1 MFTLRNLH
9 PLELQHGFGK
19 QPHFVVRHF
28 RRQNLSEPALHFVHA
43 RHFDFAE
50 VKEFSIATADDE
62 QELLFLSVA
71 QFAHENH
78 KLAPVKRLGRRFG
91 HVECFARLGELHPG
105 FQRHHARGRGIG
117 DGRNGGH

>member
-9 PLELQHGFGK
+9 PLGLQHGFGK

-28 RRQNLSEPALHFVHA
+28 RRQHLSELALHFVPA

-50 VKEFSIATADDE
+50 AKEFSVVTADDE

-71 QFAHENH
+71 RFAQENH
-78 KLAPVKRLGRRFG
+78 KLAP
-91 HVECFARLGELHPG
+91 ELTAYGLLP
-105 FQRHHARGRGIG
+105 
-117 DGRNGGH
+117 